1 MTQKQLL
8 DLFPKE
14 ANSTC
19 YINAVNKK
27 IITPTQSDTQLTPK
41 HCEVAIWALKKDL
54 EKVPTGSPLWQHITC
69 LISLMNVTIE
79 SLEKL
84 KKAQAANELLKHN
97 LQQAQAANVQLR
109 KDLTEAQAEIEQLQT
124 QPLSVQLKKLAEKAK
139 LLEHMQSSHSI
150 CIYAQ
155 NYIESHNNNK
165 VLNHLI

>member
-8 DLFPKE
+8 DLYPKE
-14 ANSTC
+14 ANSTR

-84 KKAQAANELLKHN
+84 KKAQAENE
-97 LQQAQAANVQLR
+97 QLR

-155 NYIESHNNNK
+155 NYIESHNNGK

>member
-8 DLFPKE
+8 DLYPKE

-41 HCEVAIWALKKDL
+41 HCELAIWALKKDL

-84 KKAQAANELLKHN
+84 KKAQAENE
-97 LQQAQAANVQLR
+97 QLR

-139 LLEHMQSSHSI
+139 LLEHMQSSHSRN
-150 CIYAQ
+150 IYTQ
-155 NYIESHNNNK
+155 NYIESHNNDK

>member
-1 MTQKQLL
+1 MTQEQLL

-19 YINAVNKK
+19 YLNAVYKK

-155 NYIESHNNNK
+155 NYIESHNNGK